1 MFQGGTQN
9 FCENSEVRQSTVSS
23 ENFLVH
29 ISSHELLRDASV
41 HPQNIATLV
50 HGAVLDSK
58 KIEEARQL

>member
-1 MFQGGTQN
+1 
-9 FCENSEVRQSTVSS
+9 VSS